1 MCYLTS
7 LTIIPHGSTASLGA
21 VKTLKNESLHIFPT
35 GLPATHLTIFHLA
48 TGLSS
53 LKCKSHCI
61 HLQPPCFYQ
70 WSTFFMVKVI
80 FFSHDRSGSSCRG
93 QLYLSSALAMQ
104 NYLQLLNSS
113 SSAWKPDSLFLL
125 FLAPELQLAFK
136 GAPLLWEEHL
146 EKEAPLRRQPGSTQ
160 GLTADG

>member
-1 MCYLTS
+1 
-7 LTIIPHGSTASLGA
+7 
-21 VKTLKNESLHIFPT
+21 
-35 GLPATHLTIFHLA
+35 
-48 TGLSS
+48 
-53 LKCKSHCI
+53 
-61 HLQPPCFYQ
+61 
-70 WSTFFMVKVI
+70 
-80 FFSHDRSGSSCRG
+80 
-93 QLYLSSALAMQ
+93 MQ

-125 FLAPELQLAFK
+125 FLTPELQLAFK